1 MALEQVGYD
10 GPEGSVQ
17 RGQHREVITC
27 GTATVLTA
35 SDSGAYCLFD
45 TAAGSL
51 FTLPTPVVG
60 MYFDFGYTVKTT
72 GEYKLITK
80 TIASEFLKGFLGSRT
95 TTAIA
100 GTDGFVGNGT
110 SHVSVSMDGGATGG
124 DAGGWMR
131 VVATS
136 TTIWQITG
144 DNYCGTTVGT
154 DPFDTT

>member
-17 RGQHREVITC
+17 RGQHQELILG
-27 GTATVLTA
+27 GTSKVLVA
-35 SDSGAYCLFD
+35 SDSGALCVFD
-45 TAAGSL
+45 TVATL
-51 FTLPTPVVG
+51 FTLPVPVAG
-60 MYFDFGYTVKTT
+60 MYFDFTVTLKTT
-72 GEYKLITK
+72 SEHKLLTSSG
-80 TIASEFLKGFLGSRT
+80 TFLKGFLGSRT

-100 GTDGFVGNGT
+100 GTDGFVANGT
-110 SHVSVSMDGGATGG
+110 THVSVSMDGGATGG

-131 VVATS
+131 VVAISATV
-136 TTIWQITG
+136 WAITG